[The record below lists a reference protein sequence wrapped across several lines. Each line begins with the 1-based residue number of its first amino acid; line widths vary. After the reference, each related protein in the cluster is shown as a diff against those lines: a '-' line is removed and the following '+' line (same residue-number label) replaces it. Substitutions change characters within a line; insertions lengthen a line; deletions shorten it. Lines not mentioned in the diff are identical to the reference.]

1 MDIAVL
7 NLHQLIKTLLFLTTS
22 GKLMSKLEFCYKT
35 NFSFTFLQQLL
46 FCVNVQLRAGP
57 CHLQQLLHKLQF
69 NYYYST
75 PRYTIYKIK
84 CTWYFVRSALCET
97 TTCRLT
103 KICKNRNNEQTISK
117 KVHFWVTRPFH
128 QIWRRSEIWRRAN
141 PCFLIGR
148 TFFIS

>member
-1 MDIAVL
+1 M
-7 NLHQLIKTLLFLTTS
+7 
-22 GKLMSKLEFCYKT
+22 

-46 FCVNVQLRAGP
+46 FCDNVQLRGGA
-57 CHLQQLLHKLQF
+57 CYLQQLLHKLQF

-117 KVHFWVTRPFH
+117 KYIFEFLVLFIRFDEEVKFGEEQIRVFSSEELFLFLRNVTST
-128 QIWRRSEIWRRAN
+128 RSQYYKN
-141 PCFLIGR
+141 KFSPVKD
-148 TFFIS
+148 